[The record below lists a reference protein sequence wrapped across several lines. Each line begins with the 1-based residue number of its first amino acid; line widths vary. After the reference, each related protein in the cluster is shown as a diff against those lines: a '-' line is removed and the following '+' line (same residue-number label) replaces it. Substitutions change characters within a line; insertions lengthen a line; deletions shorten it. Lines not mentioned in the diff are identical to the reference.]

1 MGVVETRVHFIK
13 SHRVDGD
20 FIPTTKVSVDKDCI
34 QTTARAVRRSVVT
47 KTDKIL
53 IEVSSKQFT
62 PLNFI
67 KRLLPP
73 KR

>member
-13 SHRVDGD
+13 SHRVGD
-20 FIPTTKVSVDKDCI
+20 VFIPPTEVIVDKTGI
-34 QTTARAVRRSVVT
+34 QTTIRPVRRSVVT